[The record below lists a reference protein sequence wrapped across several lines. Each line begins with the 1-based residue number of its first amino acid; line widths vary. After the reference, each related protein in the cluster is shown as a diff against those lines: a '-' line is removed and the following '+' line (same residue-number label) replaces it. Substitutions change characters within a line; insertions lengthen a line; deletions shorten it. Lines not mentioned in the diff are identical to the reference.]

1 MSKQIDPRGPRFGAA
16 LTTVVLAVV
25 LISMP
30 SPIATLLL
38 VLQTI
43 VFGLGAF
50 VGLHV
55 QPYGIMYRKLIA
67 RRLGS
72 PKEREDAQPPQFA
85 QLVGFVFAFIGLVG
99 LLTGATI
106 VGQIAVGFALGAA
119 FLNTAFGICLGC
131 EMYVMGKKVLAH
143 S

>member
-72 PKEREDAQPPQFA
+72 PKELEDAQPPQFA
-85 QLVGFVFAFIGLVG
+85 QLVGFVFAVIGLVG

-119 FLNTAFGICLGC
+119 FLNAAFGICLGC